1 MTRFS
6 NLKEWAEDS
15 VERLVAA
22 GVSRTAA
29 ERAVKEAED
38 VAVLDLIETEADRR
52 LLDLFEQ
59 YGSAALAERK
69 GLCQKTISN
78 RKNEAAERLARK
90 KIGRRDSDPLAA

>member
-1 MTRFS
+1 MSRFAS
-6 NLKEWAEDS
+6 LKEWAEDS

-52 LLDLFEQ
+52 LLDLFDE

-69 GLCQKTISN
+69 GLCQKTIAN
-78 RKNEAAERLARK
+78 RRRDALERLARK
-90 KIGRRDSDPLAA
+90 KMGSAASDPIAA